1 MYLSNLDIIVR
12 YNLQDSEKIGHFMH
26 MQLRMV
32 EIRNEVEMLE
42 NPMFRKAYEDL
53 HFKEKSKNN
62 NDKCNQN
69 INTLIVTK
77 KDNMKKM
84 MEYFEAIEK
93 LIGGDTAVDYFPSL
107 KVCKVHPNIFYSIF
121 CIFPKV
127 FLLITAQCV
136 VQTEI
141 QIVLIAVRR

>member
-1 MYLSNLDIIVR
+1 MR
-12 YNLQDSEKIGHFMH
+12 

-107 KVCKVHPNIFYSIF
+107 KVCLVTKIVYILFNFLYFSKYFFANNCKVCSANRNTNSFDCNS
-121 CIFPKV
+121 
-127 FLLITAQCV
+127 
-136 VQTEI
+136 
-141 QIVLIAVRR
+141 